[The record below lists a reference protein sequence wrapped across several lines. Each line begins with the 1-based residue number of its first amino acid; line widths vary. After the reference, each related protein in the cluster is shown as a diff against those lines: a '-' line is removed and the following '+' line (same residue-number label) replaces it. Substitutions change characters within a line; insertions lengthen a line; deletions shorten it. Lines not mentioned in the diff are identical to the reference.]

1 MFEWPKVWVD
11 LLEIY
16 ICIACKQKVQHTLI
30 WANGPMH
37 EPVCNSCCLNQ
48 EPAVLLKA
56 YKTMAAYPWVEQ
68 LQSAMVEQ
76 GLGINQRASKVMAV
90 LKEHGLCFPA
100 KLLPRDLLVHPSNR
114 GGQMVNG
121 YDVVSKGQAIC
132 ELGWDI
138 NKIREPV
145 AFELPHSPEARNKV
159 LEANNKLALQS
170 GGMLPKPFGKERYC
184 SVSASHTTCF
194 LRCLEAGCV
203 IGEGNSLSVEALV
216 AKGDDLGKLLHEG
229 WSWTVIAAKVEEEVP
244 ALPSL
249 LQQALNSHLYK
260 LP

>member
-1 MFEWPKVWVD
+1 MDF
-11 LLEIY
+11 
-16 ICIACKQKVQHTLI
+16 A
-30 WANGPMH
+30 
-37 EPVCNSCCLNQ
+37 S
-48 EPAVLLKA
+48 
-56 YKTMAAYPWVEQ
+56 
-68 LQSAMVEQ
+68 LQSFYQ
-76 GLGINQRASKVMAV
+76 GISLSTPPTG
-90 LKEHGLCFPA
+90 
-100 KLLPRDLLVHPSNR
+100 

-170 GGMLPKPFGKERYC
+170 GGMLPKPFRKERYC

-260 LP
+260 LPWSPRTKN